1 MPVVKVRQI
10 TPYVIMRTKS
20 ISATFVKQCVLY
32 DLGNYIL
39 PVLLWVDLLQATY
52 KIAKEED
59 DVLLIHAIIGIVLA
73 LCPVVNLVFLVLVIR
88 AVADMSG
95 DDWTTLAKYSIVFK
109 ILFRKI

>member
-1 MPVVKVRQI
+1 MI
-10 TPYVIMRTKS
+10 WVI
-20 ISATFVKQCVLY
+20 IFF
-32 DLGNYIL
+32 YIL

-52 KIAKEED
+52 KIVKEEEED

-73 LCPVVNLVFLVLVIR
+73 LCPIVNLVFLVLVIR

>member
-1 MPVVKVRQI
+1 MI
-10 TPYVIMRTKS
+10 WVI
-20 ISATFVKQCVLY
+20 IFF
-32 DLGNYIL
+32 YIL
-39 PVLLWVDLLQATY
+39 PVLLWADLLQATY
-52 KIAKEED
+52 KITKEEED

>member
-1 MPVVKVRQI
+1 MI
-10 TPYVIMRTKS
+10 WVI
-20 ISATFVKQCVLY
+20 IFF
-32 DLGNYIL
+32 YIL

-52 KIAKEED
+52 KITKEEED

-73 LCPVVNLVFLVLVIR
+73 LCPVVNLVFLVLVIQ

>member
-1 MPVVKVRQI
+1 MI
-10 TPYVIMRTKS
+10 WVI
-20 ISATFVKQCVLY
+20 IFF
-32 DLGNYIL
+32 YIL

-52 KIAKEED
+52 KITKEEED

>member
-1 MPVVKVRQI
+1 MI
-10 TPYVIMRTKS
+10 WVI
-20 ISATFVKQCVLY
+20 IFF
-32 DLGNYIL
+32 YIL

-95 DDWTTLAKYSIVFK
+95 DD
-109 ILFRKI
+109 

>member
-1 MPVVKVRQI
+1 MI
-10 TPYVIMRTKS
+10 WVI
-20 ISATFVKQCVLY
+20 IFF
-32 DLGNYIL
+32 YIL

-73 LCPVVNLVFLVLVIR
+73 LCPVVNLVFLVLVIL

>member
-1 MPVVKVRQI
+1 MI
-10 TPYVIMRTKS
+10 WVI
-20 ISATFVKQCVLY
+20 IFF
-32 DLGNYIL
+32 YIL

-95 DDWTTLAKYSIVFK
+95 DDWTALAKYSIVFK

>member
-1 MPVVKVRQI
+1 MI
-10 TPYVIMRTKS
+10 WVI
-20 ISATFVKQCVLY
+20 IFF
-32 DLGNYIL
+32 YIL

-88 AVADMSG
+88 ASG

>member
-1 MPVVKVRQI
+1 MI
-10 TPYVIMRTKS
+10 WVI
-20 ISATFVKQCVLY
+20 IFF
-32 DLGNYIL
+32 YIL

-52 KIAKEED
+52 KIAKEEEED
-59 DVLLIHAIIGIVLA
+59 DVLLIHAIIGIVFA
-73 LCPVVNLVFLVLVIR
+73 LCPIVNLVFLVSLVIR

>member
-1 MPVVKVRQI
+1 MI
-10 TPYVIMRTKS
+10 WVI
-20 ISATFVKQCVLY
+20 IFF
-32 DLGNYIL
+32 YIL

-52 KIAKEED
+52 KITKEEED

-73 LCPVVNLVFLVLVIR
+73 LCPVVNLVFLVLVVR

>member
-1 MPVVKVRQI
+1 MI
-10 TPYVIMRTKS
+10 WVI
-20 ISATFVKQCVLY
+20 IFF
-32 DLGNYIL
+32 YIL

-52 KIAKEED
+52 KIAKEEEE

>member
-1 MPVVKVRQI
+1 MI
-10 TPYVIMRTKS
+10 WVI
-20 ISATFVKQCVLY
+20 IFF
-32 DLGNYIL
+32 YIL

-73 LCPVVNLVFLVLVIR
+73 LCPIVNLVFLVLVIR

>member
-1 MPVVKVRQI
+1 M
-10 TPYVIMRTKS
+10 
-20 ISATFVKQCVLY
+20 
-32 DLGNYIL
+32 
-39 PVLLWVDLLQATY
+39 
-52 KIAKEED
+52 
-59 DVLLIHAIIGIVLA
+59 LLIHAIIGIVLA

>member
-1 MPVVKVRQI
+1 MI
-10 TPYVIMRTKS
+10 WVI
-20 ISATFVKQCVLY
+20 IFF
-32 DLGNYIL
+32 YIL

-95 DDWTTLAKYSIVFK
+95 DDGLHWLSIA
-109 ILFRKI
+109 